1 MGLNCIKT
9 DGGLHPLQNVNLMQR
24 GRYARYCPEA
34 LSLVKLAR
42 LRALRRGSKTC
53 EPVDVLTAI
62 LVKLPP
68 VLTAVLSANGL
79 VLANVPYVSDVDH
92 ETPGEKEG
100 IKAASLVPLSR
111 SLRRCLDWAEERAG
125 EDRVSGCLLFKSIWD
140 LVVQPFASA
149 TRRGGEEPDAASL
162 KFPEHDLVIKYQMA
176 ALEAPLGVVAEG
188 ASQAA
193 VEALPAAILAYGRE
207 MGEGPASPFVGRERE
222 LESLISVLLKFF
234 KPNPLLLGEA
244 GVGKTALL
252 EALARRIKSG
262 QVPLALRGK
271 RLVEISAN
279 ALLAG
284 ASYPGEMES
293 RFEGLFEALRSR
305 PEIIL
310 FIDEI
315 HSLVATNRSGGAGSS
330 VAQLLKPVLS
340 RNDLQLIGATTN
352 VEYQRYI
359 APEEALA
366 RRFQPIQVEEPTAQV
381 VQLIL
386 ENAVSQLSRHHEVQI
401 PAKLFPALI
410 RLCAEELPSRRFP
423 DKALDVLDRACAAAS
438 ISGHTILGAAAIER
452 AVADLAGI
460 PYTHSSPEFQ
470 QRMGSLEGF
479 LAERVVGQEAAAHSV
494 ANTIRLCKH
503 RLDPRPARPDGVFLF
518 LGPTGVGKTSMAL
531 SIAEAVCGNKDAVIR
546 VDMGEFNNPSSTNRL
561 LGADPGYVG
570 HDSEP
575 ALVRGLLTWH
585 AGVLLLDEFEKAHHE
600 VQQLFLAAFDE
611 GRLRDAKG
619 RSHSLSNFTVIA
631 TSNAGG
637 YSGREVGFG
646 SGAARGPSVEGKIP
660 KELLSFFSA
669 ELLSRFDEVVF
680 FQPLVERHLL
690 DIFHSQLLR
699 GLNDRLAEDSGV
711 FVQVR
716 EELVSKVLAQADC
729 SRFGARELQRVFQR
743 LVTQPVLSLLG
754 ETGGTGELDGVTVLS
769 LL

>member
-1 MGLNCIKT
+1 MAVSSSQIE
-9 DGGLHPLQNVNLMQR
+9 PPFMQR

-34 LSLVKLAR
+34 QSLLKLAR
-42 LRALRRGSKTC
+42 LRALQRGSKTC

-79 VLANVPYVSDVDH
+79 VLATVPHVSDIGS
-92 ETPGEKEG
+92 ETADERKRL
-100 IKAASLVPLSR
+100 KAASAVPLSR

-125 EDRVSGCLLFKSIWD
+125 EDRVSGCMLFKSIWK
-140 LVVQPFASA
+140 LVVTPFAA
-149 TRRGGEEPDAASL
+149 VTHRCGEAPDPAGL
-162 KFPEHDLVIKYQMA
+162 KFPDHELVIKYQTA
-176 ALEAPLGVVAEG
+176 ALEAPLGVVAEAPVRHG
-188 ASQAA
+188 PEQ
-193 VEALPAAILAYGRE
+193 LPAALLAYGRE
-207 MGEGPASPFVGRERE
+207 MGEGPGRPFVGRERE
-222 LESLISVLLKFF
+222 LESLIAVLLKFF

-244 GVGKTALL
+244 GVGKTSLL

-262 QVPLALRGK
+262 QVPAALRGK
-271 RLVEISAN
+271 RLVEVSTT

-284 ASYPGEMES
+284 ASFPGEMES
-293 RFEGLFEALRSR
+293 RFEGLFEALRGH
-305 PEIIL
+305 PEVIL
-310 FIDEI
+310 FFDEI
-315 HSLVATNRSGGAGSS
+315 HSLVATNRGGASGSS
-330 VAQLLKPVLS
+330 VAELLKPMLS

-352 VEYQRYI
+352 AEYQRYI

-366 RRFQPIQVEEPTAQV
+366 RRFQPIQIEEPGPQAV
-381 VQLIL
+381 RVIL
-386 ENAVSQLSRHHEVQI
+386 EGAAPQLSRHHQLQI
-401 PAKLFPALI
+401 PGSLFPALI
-410 RLCAEELPSRRFP
+410 RLCTEDLPSRRFP
-423 DKALDVLDRACAAAS
+423 DKALDVLDRACATAS
-438 ISGHTILGAAAIER
+438 IGGLSVLDASAIER

-460 PYTHSSPEFQ
+460 PYTHSSAEFQ
-470 QRMGSLEGF
+470 KRMASLETF
-479 LAERVVGQEAAAHSV
+479 LEERVLGQEAAVRAV

-531 SIAEAVCGNKDAVIR
+531 SIAEAVCGNQDALIR
-546 VDMGEFNNPSSTNRL
+546 LDMSEFNNPASTNRL

-585 AGVLLLDEFEKAHHE
+585 AGVLLLDEFEKAHPE

-637 YSGREVGFG
+637 HAGREVGFG
-646 SGAARGPSVEGKIP
+646 GGSARGAATDTKIP
-660 KELLSFFSA
+660 KELLSVFSP
-669 ELLSRFDEVVF
+669 ELLNRFDEVVF
-680 FQPLVERHLL
+680 FKSINESHLL
-690 DIFHSQLLR
+690 EIFHGQLLR
-699 GLNDRLAEDSGV
+699 SLNDRLKEDPGV
-711 FVQVR
+711 CVQVR
-716 EELVSKVLAQADC
+716 EELVRKVLAQADC

-754 ETGGTGELDGVTVLS
+754 AAASTGELDGVMVSS

>member
-1 MGLNCIKT
+1 
-9 DGGLHPLQNVNLMQR
+9 MQR

-42 LRALRRGSKTC
+42 LRALQRGSKTC
-53 EPVDVLTAI
+53 EPADVLTAI

-79 VLANVPYVSDVDH
+79 VLARVPYVSDVDH

-100 IKAASLVPLSR
+100 LKAASLVPLSR

-125 EDRVSGCLLFKSIWD
+125 EDRVSGCLLFKSIWE
-140 LVVQPFASA
+140 LVVAQFASA
-149 TRRGGEEPDAASL
+149 TRRGDSEPAPEGL
-162 KFPEHDLVIKYQMA
+162 KFPDHDLVVKYQMA
-176 ALEAPLGVVAEG
+176 ALETPQEGVAEV
-188 ASQAA
+188 ATQSALA
-193 VEALPAAILAYGRE
+193 PLPAAIVAYGRE

-222 LESLISVLLKFF
+222 LESLISVLLKYF

-252 EALARRIKSG
+252 EALARKIKAG
-262 QVPLALRGK
+262 QVPAALRGK
-271 RLVEISAN
+271 RLVEISVN
-279 ALLAG
+279 SLLAG
-284 ASYPGEMES
+284 ASFPGDMES
-293 RFEGLFEALRSR
+293 RFEGLFEALRSC
-305 PEIIL
+305 PEVIL

-315 HSLVATNRSGGAGSS
+315 HSLVATNRGGGTGSS
-330 VAQLLKPVLS
+330 AAELLKPVLS

-352 VEYQRYI
+352 AEYQRYI

-381 VQLIL
+381 VRVIL
-386 ENAVSQLSRHHEVQI
+386 ENAAAQLSRHHEVQI
-401 PAKLFPALI
+401 PSKLFPALI

-438 ISGHTILGAAAIER
+438 ISGSSVVDSAAVER

-470 QRMGSLEGF
+470 KRMGELEAF
-479 LAERVVGQEAAAHSV
+479 LGERVLGQEAAAHSV

-546 VDMGEFNNPSSTNRL
+546 VDMGEFNNPASTNRL

-600 VQQLFLAAFDE
+600 VQQLFLGAFDE
-611 GRLRDAKG
+611 GRIRDAKG

-637 YSGREVGFG
+637 HAGREVGFG
-646 SGAARGPSVEGKIP
+646 GGASRGPAAEGKIP
-660 KELLSFFSA
+660 KELLSVFSA
-669 ELLSRFDEVVF
+669 ELLNRFDEVVF
-680 FQPLVERHLL
+680 FKPLLESHLF
-690 DIFHSQLLR
+690 DIFHNQLLR
-699 GLNDRLAEDSGV
+699 GLNERLEEDSGV
-711 FVQVR
+711 IVRVR
-716 EELVSKVLAQADC
+716 EELVRKVLAQADC

-754 ETGGTGELDGVTVLS
+754 ETGGTGELDGVTVVS
-769 LL
+769 LP

>member
-1 MGLNCIKT
+1 
-9 DGGLHPLQNVNLMQR
+9 MQR

-34 LSLVKLAR
+34 LSLVKFAR
-42 LRALRRGSKTC
+42 LRALQRGSKAC
-53 EPVDVLTAI
+53 EPTDVLTAI

-68 VLTAVLSANGL
+68 VLIAVLSANGL
-79 VLANVPYVSDVDH
+79 VLASIPDVSDV
-92 ETPGEKEG
+92 EQEVPGEKEG

-111 SLRRCLDWAEERAG
+111 SLRRCLDWAEERVG
-125 EDRVSGCLLFKSIWD
+125 EDRVSGCMLFKSIWD
-140 LVVQPFASA
+140 LVVVPFASA
-149 TRRGGEEPDAASL
+149 TRRGGAEPDPASL
-162 KFPEHDLVIKYQMA
+162 KFPDHDLVVKYQMA
-176 ALEAPLGVVAEG
+176 ALEAPEGVVAEV
-188 ASQAA
+188 ASP
-193 VEALPAAILAYGRE
+193 EALPSAILAFGRE
-207 MGEGPASPFVGRERE
+207 MGAGPASPFVGRERE

-252 EALARRIKSG
+252 EALARKIRSG
-262 QVPLALRGK
+262 QVPPALRGK

-284 ASYPGEMES
+284 ASFPGEAES
-293 RFEGLFEALRSR
+293 RFEGLFEAVRSR
-305 PEIIL
+305 PEVIL

-315 HSLVATNRSGGAGSS
+315 HSLVATGRGGGSS
-330 VAQLLKPVLS
+330 VAEILKPVLS

-352 VEYQRYI
+352 AEYQRYI

-366 RRFQPIQVEEPTAQV
+366 RRFQPIQVEEPTAPV
-381 VQLIL
+381 VQVIL
-386 ENAVSQLSRHHEVQI
+386 ENAAPQLSRHHQVQI
-401 PAKLFPALI
+401 SPKLFPALI
-410 RLCAEELPSRRFP
+410 RLCVEELPSRRFP

-438 ISGHTILGAAAIER
+438 IGGQSTLSADAVER
-452 AVADLAGI
+452 AIADLAGI

-470 QRMGSLEGF
+470 KRLSSLETF
-479 LAERVVGQEAAAHSV
+479 LGERVLGQETAVHPV

-503 RLDPRPARPDGVFLF
+503 RLDPRPGRPDGVFLF

-546 VDMGEFNNPSSTNRL
+546 VDMGEFNNPASTNRL

-585 AGVLLLDEFEKAHHE
+585 AGVLLLDEFEKAHQE
-600 VQQLFLAAFDE
+600 VQKLFLGAFDE
-611 GRLRDAKG
+611 GRIRDAKG

-631 TSNAGG
+631 TSNAG
-637 YSGREVGFG
+637 SQVGREVGFG
-646 SGAARGPSVEGKIP
+646 GGASRGPAVEGEIP

-669 ELLSRFDEVVF
+669 ELLNRFDEVVF
-680 FQPLVERHLL
+680 FKPLAESYLR
-690 DIFHSQLLR
+690 DIFHTHLLR
-699 GLNDRLAEDSGV
+699 GLNERLAEDSGV
-711 FVQVR
+711 CVQVR
-716 EELVSKVLAQADC
+716 EEVVRKVLAQADC
-729 SRFGARELQRVFQR
+729 TRFGARELQRVFQR

-754 ETGGTGELDGVTVLS
+754 ATGGIGELDGVTVQS